1 MFLIWSVYFR
11 IRRRGWGNSFSGK
24 IGRDLWLVIILVV
37 NSIGKCMY
45 SKFLKILLKMNNSF
59 NSFCG
64 RELYCG
70 FPPLC

>member
-11 IRRRGWGNSFSGK
+11 IRWCGWSNSFSGK

-37 NSIGKCMY
+37 NSIGKGMY

-64 RELYCG
+64 RELSCG
-70 FPPLC
+70 FPPFS